1 LRRQWQSAEKR
12 GWWCRL
18 AFESLDTR
26 ASQVYCGTKH
36 DVTIDPTEGS
46 ASAMR
51 IGIRDG
57 CLRMPW
63 AEAMQAAAQIGFDG
77 IELDIGAGYRETPLW
92 SGGAEAV
99 KAMAEQAGSAV
110 LAFCAGACWQ
120 ISPASADEAVRDEI
134 RALLTDLCGYA
145 AELEAGA
152 ILVPVTP
159 GGEEVSYEDQQRR
172 WIEEM
177 KKLAPVAE
185 ATGVVLALE
194 NVGRGCGKSAAELID
209 LADGVGSPGVQVYYD
224 IGNATAFGN
233 DPVGEIELLGARIAV
248 VHIKDRDGDLLGE
261 GTVKIPESIE
271 ALKGIAY
278 DGDLILETPPT
289 DDPRAAAAHNLQYL
303 RALV

>member
-1 LRRQWQSAEKR
+1 
-12 GWWCRL
+12 
-18 AFESLDTR
+18 
-26 ASQVYCGTKH
+26 
-36 DVTIDPTEGS
+36 
-46 ASAMR
+46 MR

-63 AEAMQAAAQIGFDG
+63 AEAMQATAEIGFDG
-77 IELDIGAGYRETPLW
+77 LEIDIGANYRETPLW
-92 SGGAEAV
+92 SDGVGAV
-99 KAMAEQAGSAV
+99 RAMADRAGCSV

-120 ISPASADEAVRDEI
+120 ISPASADEAAREEI
-134 RALLTDLCGYA
+134 RTLLTDLCGYA
-145 AELEAGA
+145 AELGAGA

-159 GGEEVSYEDQQRR
+159 GGEDVSYEDQQQR

-177 KKLAPVAE
+177 RKLAPVAD

-194 NVGRGCGKSAAELID
+194 NVGRGCGKSAEELIH

-233 DPVGEIELLGARIAV
+233 DPVEEIKLLGARIAV
-248 VHIKDRDGDLLGE
+248 VHVKDRDGDLLGE

-271 ALKGIAY
+271 ALKGIGY
-278 DGDLILETPPT
+278 DGDVILETPPT

-303 RALV
+303 KALV